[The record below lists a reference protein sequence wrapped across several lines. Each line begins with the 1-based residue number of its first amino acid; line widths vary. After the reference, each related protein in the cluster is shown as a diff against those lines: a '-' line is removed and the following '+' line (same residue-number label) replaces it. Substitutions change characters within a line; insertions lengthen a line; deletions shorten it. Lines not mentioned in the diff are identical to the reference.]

1 MHIVKAAYRTLSTA
15 LSGALSA
22 ATLAAGLGAGLL
34 AVAPAPA
41 RAAEEVNVAIISF
54 SPHAPWYIVQEKG
67 LAEGIDLK
75 VQIIED
81 ITAKNAGLTSG
92 TIHCMLNTLDSVV
105 VARAAGV
112 PVKVI
117 AVPAMSYGL
126 DEMVVDQS
134 ITSVSDLPGK
144 SYGADYAFL
153 NHMWMLLTL
162 KNAGIAF
169 DALDHKIML
178 PQDSAAAFVSG
189 ALDVDVNYKPFTTQS
204 LQRKGSHVLK
214 TSLSDR
220 TWERGLI
227 SESIACNE
235 TWLAEKPEVAK
246 ELLRAWFAA
255 IDWWKAN
262 PEEGSDLVAKGLDWP
277 LADVKLTQY
286 GAIMLTLDQNLGAY
300 GIGGGKPVC
309 QSLPE
314 GAPAGPAEPSGWGEK
329 LFGGRPDCEAGY
341 LPATWDLFGQVYSE
355 AGVVDTTASAA
366 DGLDASVLEA
376 LAADDLQASFS
387 NNSWIGRVGL

>member
-1 MHIVKAAYRTLSTA
+1 MRIHQITLRA
-15 LSGALSA
+15 LVLCALA
-22 ATLAAGLGAGLL
+22 LALGTVQLAAGGRSA
-34 AVAPAPA
+34 A
-41 RAAEEVNVAIISF
+41 AAEEVSIAIISF
-54 SPHAPWYIVQEKG
+54 SPYAPWYIAQEKAM
-67 LAEGIDLK
+67 AEGLELD

-92 TIHCMLNTLDSVV
+92 KIHCMLNTLDSVV

-134 ITSVSDLPGK
+134 IQSVADFPGK

-162 KNAGIAF
+162 KNAGIPL

-189 ALDVDVNYKPFTTQS
+189 VLDIDVNYKPFSSQS
-204 LQRKGSHVLK
+204 LQREGAHALK
-214 TSLSDR
+214 TSLTDR

-235 TWLAEKPEVAK
+235 DWLAANPETAEK
-246 ELLRAWFAA
+246 LLRAWFEAV
-255 IDWWKAN
+255 DWWKAH
-262 PEEGSDLVAKGLDWP
+262 PDEGNELVAKGLDWP
-277 LADVKLTQY
+277 VADVRLTQY
-286 GAIMLTLDQNLGAY
+286 GAIMLTLDQNLGAF
-300 GIGGGKPVC
+300 GIDGGKPVC
-309 QSLPE
+309 ASLPE
-314 GAPAGPAEPSGWGEK
+314 GAPAGPSEPSGWGAK

-341 LPATWDLFGQVYSE
+341 LPATWDLFGQVYQE
-355 AGVVDTTASAA
+355 AGVIDRTAPATE
-366 DGLDASVLEA
+366 GLDPSILEA
-376 LAADDLQASFS
+376 LAADGLQSQYS
-387 NNSWIGRVGL
+387 NNTWIGRVGL

>member
-1 MHIVKAAYRTLSTA
+1 MQILNAAVRTLATA
-15 LSGALSA
+15 LLA
-22 ATLAAGLGAGLL
+22 ATLGAGH
-34 AVAPAPA
+34 AAIAPQPA
-41 RAAEEVNVAIISF
+41 SAAEEVNIAIISF
-54 SPHAPWYIVQEKG
+54 SPYAPWYIVQEKG
-67 LAEGIDLK
+67 LAEGLDIK

-92 TIHCMLNTLDSVV
+92 SIHCMLNTLDSVV

-126 DEMVVDQS
+126 DEMVVDKSIQS
-134 ITSVSDLPGK
+134 VADFPGK

-162 KNAGIAF
+162 KNAGIPF

-189 ALDVDVNYKPFTTQS
+189 ALDIDVNYKPFSSQS
-204 LQRKGSHVLK
+204 LQREGSHVLK
-214 TSLSDR
+214 TSLTDR

-227 SESIACNE
+227 SESISCNE
-235 TWLAEKPEVAK
+235 NWLAEKPEVAK

-255 IDWWKAN
+255 VDWWKAN
-262 PEEGSDLVAKGLDWP
+262 PNEGNEVIAKGLDWP
-277 LADVKLTQY
+277 IEDVKLTQY
-286 GAIMLTLDQNLGAY
+286 GAIMLTFDQNLGAF
-300 GIGGGKPVC
+300 GIGDGKPVC
-309 QSLPE
+309 QSVPE
-314 GAPAGPAEPSGWGEK
+314 GAPAGPSEPSGWGEK

-341 LPATWDLFGQVYSE
+341 LPATWDLFGQVYTE
-355 AGVVDTTASAA
+355 AGVVDTTAPAA
-366 DGLDASVLEA
+366 EGLDASILES
-376 LAADDLQASFS
+376 LAAEGLRKTYS
-387 NNSWIGRVGL
+387 NNAWIGRVGL